1 MRLYKHLDLEERAK
15 IVLLQEQGLTAGE
28 IADELD
34 RDASTI
40 YREFKRNR
48 NPETDVYTAKT
59 ANNIYKRRLQ
69 KPQGRIRNPVIKKYV
84 IENLTNLIT
93 PERISGRMR
102 IELPGKSVSAE
113 TIYQY
118 IYVEAPAFRC
128 CLPRHHMKRRIK
140 GQRKTHTKSHI
151 PNRTCIESRPKYIDE
166 RKQVGHWESD
176 IMVGLK
182 RKNSGLTVTV
192 ERKTRLTRIFK
203 ANEIT
208 ARNNRRNVVKSLKS
222 VPEKV
227 RLTIT
232 YDNGKENTEHEKINK
247 QMGCK
252 SYFCHEKSPYE
263 KGTVENTI
271 GLARRR
277 YPKGTDFD
285 MISSSKVKELE
296 DWLNNMPKK
305 CLGWKT
311 PNEVFNELC
320 CT

>member
-15 IVLLQEQGLTAGE
+15 IVLLQDQGFTAGE

-40 YREFKRNR
+40 YRELNRNR
-48 NPETDVYTAKT
+48 NPETGVYTAKT
-59 ANNIYKRRLQ
+59 ADNTYKRRLQ
-69 KPQGRIRNPVIKKYV
+69 APQGRIRNPLIKKYV

-93 PERISGRMR
+93 PEKISGRMP
-102 IELPGKSVSAE
+102 IELPGKSVSPE
-113 TIYQY
+113 TIYLF
-118 IYVEAPAFRC
+118 IYKEAPAYRC
-128 CLPRHHMKRRIK
+128 CLPRHHMKRRLK
-140 GQRKTHTKSHI
+140 GQRKTHSKSHI
-151 PNRTCIESRPKYIDE
+151 PNRISIDDRPKEVDE
-166 RKQVGHWESD
+166 REQVGHFESD
-176 IMVGLK
+176 IMMGLK
-182 RKNSGLTVTV
+182 EKNSGLTLTV
-192 ERKTRLTRIFK
+192 ERRTRMSKIFK

-208 ARNNRRNVVKSLKS
+208 AKSNRRNVVKSIRS
-222 VPEKV
+222 FPENC
-227 RLTIT
+227 RLTVT
-232 YDNGKENTEHEKINK
+232 YDNGKENTEHEKVNK
-247 QMGCK
+247 QIGCK

-285 MISSSKVKELE
+285 MISSGKVKELE
-296 DWLNNMPKK
+296 NWLNNMPRK